1 MDRNRKILVSILA
14 MLVLSSVIA
23 IVDISIT
30 MKRQEDKPSFSLKTP
45 QFGPGIGLVR
55 ISGPIEMSSPQNAF
69 GLQNGAEGVVA
80 RLNDLEKDSRIKAVV
95 IRIDSPGGTV
105 AATQEIYQKIWKIRK
120 KNIPVIASMG
130 DIAASGGYY
139 VASACNYIMA
149 NHGTMTGSIGVI
161 AMSPN
166 VRRLFEKLGISMN
179 VIKSGKYKDTL
190 SSYRDISADERQLL
204 QEMID
209 SSYRKFLR
217 DVALGR
223 SMNQSEIKPYAD
235 GRVFTGTTALKHK
248 LIDGLGTFEAA
259 IAKARELAKLPEDAP
274 LYEDMIHPF
283 QKFLSS
289 MEMMVRNMTGNPLA
303 LPGRKMYENHYRME
317 YRYLP

>member
-14 MLVLSSVIA
+14 MLVLSSIIA

-30 MKRQEDKPSFSLKTP
+30 MKRKEDKPSFSLKTP
-45 QFGPGIGLVR
+45 QFGPGVGLVR
-55 ISGPIEMSSPQNAF
+55 IYGPIQMNSAHNAF
-69 GLQNGAEGVVA
+69 GLQHGAEAVVA
-80 RLNDLEKDSRIKAVV
+80 RLDELERDSRIKAVV
-95 IRIDSPGGTV
+95 IRINSPGGTV

-161 AMSPN
+161 AVTPN
-166 VRRLFEKLGISMN
+166 LKRLFKKLGISMN

-190 SSYRDISADERQLL
+190 SSYRDLGREERELL

-223 SMNQSEIKPYAD
+223 SMNQSDIKPYAD
-235 GRVFTGTTALKHK
+235 GRIFTGTTALKYK
-248 LIDGLGTFEAA
+248 LVDGLGTFEDS
-259 IAKARELAKLPEDAP
+259 IAKARDLAKLPPDAP
-274 LYEDMIHPF
+274 IYDDVLNPF
-283 QKFLSS
+283 QQFMKNIESLAQS
-289 MEMMVRNMTGNPLA
+289 VTGNPLGIPRRSA
-303 LPGRKMYENHYRME
+303 WDSQYRIE
-317 YRYLP
+317 YRYMP